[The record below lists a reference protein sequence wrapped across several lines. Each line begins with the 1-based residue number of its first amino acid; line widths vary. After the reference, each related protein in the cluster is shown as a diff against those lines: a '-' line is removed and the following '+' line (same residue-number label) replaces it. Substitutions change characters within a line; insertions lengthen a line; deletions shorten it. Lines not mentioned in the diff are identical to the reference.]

1 MNQIDTLLTI
11 DEIIKNPEKHFKW
24 MCYNLLITTDNQVFN
39 LSFNPMKEQL
49 IGGSY
54 CYFCNG
60 KYRTKKWIKE
70 NCINVLGAIE
80 N

>member
-1 MNQIDTLLTI
+1 MNQKVKLLTEEQI
-11 DEIIKNPEKHFKW
+11 FNSPELYFKW
-24 MCYNLLITTDNQVFN
+24 ICYNLLITIDNQVFN
-39 LSFNPMKEQL
+39 LSFVKMKEQL

-54 CYFCNG
+54 CFYCNG

-70 NCINVLGAIE
+70 NCSNVLGRIE

>member
-1 MNQIDTLLTI
+1 MLLTKK
-11 DEIIKNPEKHFKW
+11 EIFENSEKYVKF
-24 MCYNLLITTDNQVFN
+24 MCFDIYISIDNQVFT
-39 LSFNPMKEQL
+39 LLERKLKEQL
-49 IGGSY
+49 IGGSF

-70 NCINVLGAIE
+70 NCVNVLGKVA